1 MDLDT
6 TSDIVAI
13 TVGAIT
19 IVGAVFGAW
28 WKWER
33 PRRRRAEQ
41 RGETLNAIAT
51 VILGRAEVLD
61 QSGEVALPA
70 QPGVPARIDRLDT
83 RLDRVD
89 TRLDE
94 VGAEVR
100 SMKDDVHDR
109 ISHVERGL
117 IAFGQRLN
125 GVEDLVRGC
134 PAHAPTS
141 PAVSASLSVTT
152 NPATEEPS

>member
-6 TSDIVAI
+6 AGDVVAI
-13 TVGAIT
+13 AVGIT
-19 IVGAVFGAW
+19 TLVGVVVGAW

-70 QPGVPARIDRLDT
+70 QPGVPASIDRLDT

-109 ISHVERGL
+109 IGHVERGL

-125 GVEDLVRGC
+125 GVEDIVRGC
-134 PAHAPTS
+134 PAHTPTTPS
-141 PAVSASLSVTT
+141 VSASLSVTT
-152 NPATEEPS
+152 NPEGQEA